1 MSKAIDLLVNAAK
14 LCGAEDNNIELQKI
28 RKKAMEIDKEN
39 IYNSEDGLD
48 ATLNQHTIN
57 MRSRFWNTK
66 NKDRNNNNIAWKVE
80 PYFYWAERGIYRLLK
95 NDEKEI
101 FRNAVGNNL
110 EIIYKDFY
118 TMYQLKNEVDKFFNK
133 LAED

>member
-1 MSKAIDLLVNAAK
+1 MGNLFCNTVLFNSAI
-14 LCGAEDNNIELQKI
+14 NN
-28 RKKAMEIDKEN
+28 KEN
-39 IYNSEDGLD
+39 IHNSEDGLD

-57 MRSRFWNTK
+57 MQSRFWNTK
-66 NKDRNNNNIAWKVE
+66 NKDRDNNNISWKVE
-80 PYFYWAERGIYRLLK
+80 PYFYWVERGIYRLLK

-101 FRNAVGNNL
+101 FRTAADNNL

-118 TMYQLKNEVDKFFNK
+118 SIYQLKLKNEVDKFFNN